1 MRLWPHLGFA
11 SRVGGLCCRGRTE
24 SGKKNELPVPL
35 PALTSL
41 WLVPISSCLVI
52 LADSDLFPAIGQE
65 SNVPLGLG
73 AVPCQGGR
81 KGTKGSWESPQ
92 PTVVEEKQSTQAQ
105 TGFWKREQVQESETF
120 PNQERFYQSCSCFL
134 SRWSRPAC
142 GFGFVSL
149 IIKNWNSDLC

>member
-92 PTVVEEKQSTQAQ
+92 PTVVEEKQRNRAPKPKQGSGNVSKNRSLRLFQIRSGST
-105 TGFWKREQVQESETF
+105 
-120 PNQERFYQSCSCFL
+120 N
-134 SRWSRPAC
+134 PALAFC
-142 GFGFVSL
+142 HVGADQLV
-149 IIKNWNSDLC
+149 DLDLFH